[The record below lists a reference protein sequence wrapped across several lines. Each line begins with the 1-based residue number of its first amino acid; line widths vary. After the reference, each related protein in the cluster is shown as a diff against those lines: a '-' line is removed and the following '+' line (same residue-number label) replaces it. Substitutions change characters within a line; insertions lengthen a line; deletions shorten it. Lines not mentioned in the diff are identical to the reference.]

1 MERFLY
7 KQLLQWKDSSE
18 RKPLIL
24 EGARQVGKT
33 WLMKEL
39 LQFCNSSFFGYEAA
53 YLNTKVKNIVSPFL
67 FQADT
72 LMLPFAFEEYNV
84 GRKGII
90 LSKASAGIH
99 IR

>member
-1 MERFLY
+1 MYRYAIEVLE
-7 KQLLQWKDSSE
+7 KWKNKKR
-18 RKPLIL
+18 RKPLII

-90 LSKASAGIH
+90 RSKASAGIH